1 MNKKILICGGGST
14 YTTGIVK
21 SLLLEKDKLHF
32 SEICLY
38 DIEEERQNKMSILVK
53 AIINKLRPETKLT
66 VTCDSKIAFTDA
78 DYILIQIR
86 SGMLK
91 MRAMDEKICIE
102 NGVIGQETVGPAGL
116 SYGLR
121 TIYPMLEIVECAEKY
136 AKKNYW
142 IINYAN
148 PAAIVSKAINQRYPN
163 ARIINVC
170 DMPIEILER
179 FSEILE
185 CDLDELEADY
195 FGLNHF
201 GWFTKVRR
209 NGLDV
214 TDELIQYSKSNGY
227 LPRKKISG
235 GLLNDP
241 DWLHTFECT
250 KNILSVFDDCLP
262 NTYMQYY
269 YYPEESCKLMN
280 KDNTRG
286 MQVINGR
293 EKRVFDAAENYTEG
307 VELDFDQFDVGI
319 GADMLI
325 DVMNSIENDLRKRM
339 IVIVRNG
346 GIIPNLAEDA
356 MVEVPGYIT
365 AHGVE
370 ATYVGAIPRYYKGL
384 IEQEDAC
391 EGLVVEAALEH
402 SYKKFVMALHMN
414 RTVPSLAKAEVLA
427 EKLKEA
433 NKEYWPLLK

>member
-21 SLLLEKDKLHF
+21 SLLLEKEQLHF

-38 DIEEERQNKMSILVK
+38 DIEEDRQNKMSILVQ
-53 AIINKLRPETKLT
+53 AMMNMLGPEIKLT
-66 VTCDSKIAFTDA
+66 VTCDPQLAFIDA

-86 SGMLK
+86 SGLLK

-121 TIYPMLEIVECAEKY
+121 TIYPMLEIVEYAEKY
-136 AKKNYW
+136 AKKDYW

-148 PAAIVSKAINQRYPN
+148 PAAIVSKAVNQKYPH
-163 ARIINVC
+163 ARIVNVC

-185 CDLDELEADY
+185 CNLNELEGDY

-201 GWFTKVRR
+201 GWFTRVRR
-209 NGLDV
+209 NGVDV
-214 TDELIQYSKSNGY
+214 TDELVQYSKTNGY
-227 LPRKKISG
+227 LSKKKLNG

-250 KNILSVFDDCLP
+250 KNIISVFDDCLP

-269 YYPEESCKLMN
+269 YYPEESCKYMN

-286 MQVINGR
+286 MQVINDR
-293 EKRVFDAAENYTEG
+293 EKKVFDAAESYREG
-307 VELDFDQFDVGI
+307 KEIDFNQFDVGI

-339 IVIVRNG
+339 VVIVRNG

-356 MVEVPGYIT
+356 MVEVPAYIT

-370 ATYVGAIPRYYKGL
+370 PIYVGDIPRYYKGL
-384 IEQEDAC
+384 IEQQDAC
-391 EGLVVEAALEH
+391 EGLVVEAAFEH
-402 SYKKFVMALHMN
+402 SFKKFVMALHLS
-414 RTVPSLAKAEVLA
+414 RIVPSLNKAELLA
-427 EKLKEA
+427 RRLKEA
-433 NKEYWPLLK
+433 NEEYWPKLK

>member
-38 DIEEERQNKMSILVK
+38 DIDKKRQNKMSVLVK
-53 AIINKLRPETKLT
+53 AMIGMLRPETNLT
-66 VTCDSKIAFTDA
+66 VTSNPETAFTNA

-91 MRAMDEKICIE
+91 MRSIDERICIE
-102 NGVIGQETVGPAGL
+102 NGIIGQETVGPAGL

-121 TIYPMLEIVECAEKY
+121 TIYPMFEIVEYAEKY
-136 AKKNYW
+136 ANKDYW

-148 PAAIVSKAINQRYPN
+148 PAAIVSKAINCKYPN
-163 ARIINVC
+163 ARIVNVC

-185 CDLDELEADY
+185 CDLNELEADY
-195 FGLNHF
+195 FGLNHY
-201 GWFTKVRR
+201 GWFKKVRR
-209 NGLDV
+209 NGVDV
-214 TDELIQYSKSNGY
+214 TDELVQYSKTNGY
-227 LPRKKISG
+227 LPKNLNG

-241 DWLHTFECT
+241 DWLHTFQCIQ
-250 KNILSVFDDCLP
+250 NIVSVFDDCLP

-269 YYPEESCKLMN
+269 YYPEESCRYMDKN
-280 KDNTRG
+280 NTRG

-293 EKRVFDAAENYTEG
+293 EKKVFEAADNYIEG
-307 VELDFDQFDVGI
+307 NDIDFNQFDVGI

-325 DVMNSIENDLRKRM
+325 DIIDSIENDLRKRM
-339 IVIVRNG
+339 IVIVKNG
-346 GIIPNLAEDA
+346 GIIPNLAPDA
-356 MVEVPGYIT
+356 MVEVPAYIT
-365 AHGVE
+365 SHGIE
-370 ATYVGAIPRYYKGL
+370 PIYIGEIPRYYKGM

-402 SYKKFVMALHMN
+402 SYKKLVMALHLN
-414 RTVPSLAKAEVLA
+414 RTIPSLEKAEILA
-427 EKLKEA
+427 KKLKEA
-433 NKEYWPLLK
+433 NEEYWPILY

>member
-1 MNKKILICGGGST
+1 MDKKILICGGGST
-14 YTTGIVK
+14 YTTGVVK

-38 DIEEERQNKMSILVK
+38 DIDEERQEKMSVLVR
-53 AIINKLRPETKLT
+53 AMINMLRPETDLT
-66 VTCDSKIAFTDA
+66 ITCDPQIAFTNA

-91 MRAMDEKICIE
+91 MRAVDEKICIE
-102 NGVIGQETVGPAGL
+102 SGIIGQETVGPAGL

-121 TIYPMLEIVECAEKY
+121 TIYPMFEIVELAEKY
-136 AKKNYW
+136 ASKNYW

-148 PAAIVSKAINQRYPN
+148 PAAIVSKAINNKYPN

-179 FSEILE
+179 FSEMLE
-185 CDLDELEADY
+185 CRLDELEADY

-201 GWFTKVRR
+201 GWFKRVRK
-209 NGLDV
+209 NGIDV
-214 TDELIQYSKSNGY
+214 TDELIKYAKLNGY
-227 LPRKKISG
+227 LSKKHVTG

-241 DWLHTFECT
+241 DWIHTFQCI
-250 KNILSVFDDCLP
+250 KNIVSVFDDCLP

-269 YYPEESCKLMN
+269 YYPEESCKYMDKN
-280 KDNTRG
+280 NTRG

-293 EKRVFDAAENYTEG
+293 EKRVFEAAEKYMEG
-307 VELDFDQFDVGI
+307 DSIDFNQFDVGI
-319 GADMLI
+319 GSDMII

-339 IVIVRNG
+339 IVIVKNG
-346 GIIPNLAEDA
+346 GIIPNLAFDA
-356 MVEVPGYIT
+356 MVEVPAYIT
-365 AHGVE
+365 SHGIE
-370 ATYVGAIPRYYKGL
+370 PIHVGEIPRYYKGM

-402 SYKKFVMALHMN
+402 SLKKLVMAFHIN
-414 RTVPSLAKAEVLA
+414 RTIPSLEKAQELVL
-427 EKLKEA
+427 KLKEA
-433 NKEYWPLLK
+433 NEGYWPKLN